1 MLAYII
7 PIVTL
12 ILGVAIGFAAG
23 VYYLKNQ
30 MTKMQADPAMIQKM
44 AKQMGYNVNSKQINQ
59 MKNMMKKMK

>member
-12 ILGVAIGFAAG
+12 ILGIAIGFAAG